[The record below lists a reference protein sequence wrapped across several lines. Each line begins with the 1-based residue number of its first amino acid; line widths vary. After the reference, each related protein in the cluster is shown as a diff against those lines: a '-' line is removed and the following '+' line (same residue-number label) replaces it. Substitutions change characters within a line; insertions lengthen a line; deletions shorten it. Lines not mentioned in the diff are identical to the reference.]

1 MKAASAFM
9 AVSLGLLLA
18 PEPMQM
24 LAWAAPAADLRVLRT
39 GGAVQLLLDGM
50 GPNAEVRIGQKGMGL
65 EVEITTSKEVQ
76 LANGIRQLALPEV
89 GFASVVLEGSG
100 NRFVLSVA
108 PVQGRQVPTPV
119 VSDDGLSLRLS
130 FAAQQL
136 PQRVSGSYDLRTPG
150 QVPVANFVPP
160 LRQRAYA
167 PPGGDMAVGTMI
179 VRNPSYVAL
188 KGPPVS
194 LTTRNASARDVLML
208 LAQMGGYNFAF
219 ADVGAGSQ
227 IGGQQSSSTG
237 GSNQSASGGGVL
249 PPGGG
254 LITVAFKAEPLERA
268 FNFVLLSS
276 GLQAKLEGRTVLVGL
291 NVLTKTISNQVSK
304 VYRLNQV
311 SPEGAADYLANLGA
325 TITKTN
331 IISITSSESISAAG
345 AGQSGNASGS
355 GAVNASGAQA
365 AGASSVNSQSTGVSA
380 SNIQSSTQTFIESFG
395 ASQGPLKGL
404 IGTTDKR
411 LGTITLI
418 GGSYLVNV
426 AEGYL
431 KQLDLRKRQVAVNVK
446 ILNIDLENDT
456 SIDNSFATRIG
467 NTFIVNDSGQ
477 ALINFGT
484 LKPPGEGLGSGKF
497 DGSGTPLTAVTPFG
511 FPDNSQLFG
520 NRIQGQAPFPGTQ
533 IPVLDPDGNIVTRR
547 GPDGKLNP
555 VFQTVRPGFGTY
567 ANPAQPGLGVSTY
580 TLVPIVSATGA
591 VTGYE
596 PKAIP
601 GNPALPNNMKY
612 PNSLVDYLSAT
623 IQSRNTKT
631 LADPTLLVQEGEKA
645 KVEAIT
651 SVITNVQVTNN
662 ANNTTTSTT
671 TRENAGLT
679 LEVVAEKIDD
689 NGFITLKMT
698 PQASIPVPAGTLS
711 VGGADVAISNIV
723 KRSLDSGKVRLRD
736 GQTLFLTGVIQES
749 DTALVS
755 KWPVLGDLPFF
766 GQFFR
771 KTNTGRRKSELVI
784 VVTPR
789 IIDDEQGGSYGYGF
803 QPSSA
808 EARRLVYGQ

>member
-1 MKAASAFM
+1 
-9 AVSLGLLLA
+9 
-18 PEPMQM
+18 
-24 LAWAAPAADLRVLRT
+24 
-39 GGAVQLLLDGM
+39 
-50 GPNAEVRIGQKGMGL
+50 
-65 EVEITTSKEVQ
+65 
-76 LANGIRQLALPEV
+76 
-89 GFASVVLEGSG
+89 
-100 NRFVLSVA
+100 
-108 PVQGRQVPTPV
+108 
-119 VSDDGLSLRLS
+119 
-130 FAAQQL
+130 
-136 PQRVSGSYDLRTPG
+136 
-150 QVPVANFVPP
+150 
-160 LRQRAYA
+160 
-167 PPGGDMAVGTMI
+167 
-179 VRNPSYVAL
+179 
-188 KGPPVS
+188 
-194 LTTRNASARDVLML
+194 ML

-219 ADVGAGSQ
+219 ADVGANTSSGSTGSQ
-227 IGGQQSSSTG
+227 
-237 GSNQSASGGGVL
+237 L
-249 PPGGG
+249 PPGSG
-254 LITVAFKAEPLERA
+254 LVTVAFQREPLERA

-276 GLQAKLEGRTVLVGL
+276 GLQAKLEERTVVVGL
-291 NVLTKTISNQVSK
+291 NVLAKTIGNQVSK

-331 IISITSSESISAAG
+331 TITSTSNESS
-345 AGQSGNASGS
+345 
-355 GAVNASGAQA
+355 
-365 AGASSVNSQSTGVSA
+365 STGVSTANA
-380 SNIQSSTQTFIESFG
+380 SASTSSTSTQTVIESFG
-395 ASQGPLKGL
+395 APQGPLKGL

-418 GGSYLVNV
+418 GGSYLVSV

-446 ILNIDLENDT
+446 ILNIDLDNAT
-456 SIDNSFATRIG
+456 SIDNSFSTRIG

-484 LKPPGEGLGSGKF
+484 LKPPGKGLGSGKF

-511 FPDNSQLFG
+511 FPNSKQLFQNKIDGSTPFEG
-520 NRIQGQAPFPGTQ
+520 NLLPKPGGGYQ
-533 IPVLDPDGNIVTRR
+533 
-547 GPDGKLNP
+547 
-555 VFQTVRPGFGTY
+555 FARPGFGSFD
-567 ANPAQPGLGVSTY
+567 NPGQPGLGVSEF
-580 TLVPIVSATGA
+580 TLEPIVSATGA
-591 VTGYE
+591 VTGYNILE
-596 PKAIP
+596 KP
-601 GNPALPNNMKY
+601 GNPAVPNNMKY
-612 PNSLVDYLSAT
+612 PNGLVDYLSAT

-679 LEVVAEKIDD
+679 LEVQAEKIDD
-689 NGFITLKMT
+689 NGFITLRMT

-723 KRSLDSGKVRLRD
+723 KRSLDSGRVRLRD

-749 DTALVS
+749 DAAIAS

-789 IIDDEQGGSYGYGF
+789 IIDDEQGGSYGYGY

-808 EARRLVYGQ
+808 EARRLIYPQ

>member
-1 MKAASAFM
+1 MIRSPG
-9 AVSLGLLLA
+9 S
-18 PEPMQM
+18 
-24 LAWAAPAADLRVLRT
+24 
-39 GGAVQLLLDGM
+39 VQLVLMGM
-50 GPNAEVRIGQKGMGL
+50 GANPEIRMGQQGAGL
-65 EVEITTSKEVQ
+65 EIEVTTNQATE
-76 LANGIRQLALPEV
+76 LAAGIRQLSLTDV
-89 GFASVVLEGSG
+89 GFASVELDGGG
-100 NRFVLSVA
+100 NRFVLRVQ
-108 PVQGRQVPTPV
+108 PVQGRGVPKPV
-119 VSDDGLSLRLS
+119 VTDDGQSVRLT
-130 FAAQQL
+130 FAAQTL
-136 PQRVSGSYDLRTPG
+136 PQQVAGSYNIRTPG
-150 QVPVANFVPP
+150 QVPVSNFVPP
-160 LRQRAYA
+160 LKQRAYA
-167 PPGGDMAVGTMI
+167 PPVGDMAVGTMLL
-179 VRNPSYVAL
+179 RNPSYVAL
-188 KGPPVS
+188 KGPPVT

-219 ADVGAGSQ
+219 ADISANTSSGGNSTNGGNQNNSGSNAGSQ
-227 IGGQQSSSTG
+227 
-237 GSNQSASGGGVL
+237 L

-254 LITVAFKAEPLERA
+254 LVTVAFQREPLERA

-276 GLQAKLEGRTVLVGL
+276 GLQAKLEERTVVVGL
-291 NVLTKTISNQVSK
+291 NVLAKTIGNTVSR

-311 SPEGAADYLANLGA
+311 SPDGAADYLANLGA

-331 IISITSSESISAAG
+331 TITSTSNESS
-345 AGQSGNASGS
+345 
-355 GAVNASGAQA
+355 
-365 AGASSVNSQSTGVSA
+365 STGVTTANASA
-380 SNIQSSTQTFIESFG
+380 STSSTSTQTVIESFG
-395 ASQGPLKGL
+395 APQGPLKGL

-418 GGSYLVNV
+418 GGSYLVSV

-446 ILNIDLENDT
+446 ILNIDLDNAT
-456 SIDNSFATRIG
+456 SIDNSFSTRIG
-467 NTFIVNDSGQ
+467 NTFMVNDSGQ

-484 LKPPGEGLGSGKF
+484 LKPPGKGLGSGKF

-511 FPDNSQLFG
+511 FPNSKQLFQNKIDGSTPFVG
-520 NRIQGQAPFPGTQ
+520 NLLPKPGGGYQ
-533 IPVLDPDGNIVTRR
+533 
-547 GPDGKLNP
+547 
-555 VFQTVRPGFGTY
+555 FARPGFGSFD
-567 ANPAQPGLGVSTY
+567 NPGQPGLGVSEF
-580 TLVPIVSATGA
+580 TLEPIVSATGA
-591 VTGYE
+591 VTGYNILE
-596 PKAIP
+596 KP
-601 GNPALPNNMKY
+601 GNPAVPNNMKY
-612 PNSLVDYLSAT
+612 PNGLVDYLSAT

-679 LEVVAEKIDD
+679 LEVQAEKIDD
-689 NGFITLKMT
+689 NGFITLRMT

-723 KRSLDSGKVRLRD
+723 KRSLDSGRVRLRD

-749 DTALVS
+749 DAAIAS

-789 IIDDEQGGSYGYGF
+789 IIDDEQGGSYGYGY

-808 EARRLVYGQ
+808 EARRLIYSQ

>member
-1 MKAASAFM
+1 VIRSPG
-9 AVSLGLLLA
+9 S
-18 PEPMQM
+18 
-24 LAWAAPAADLRVLRT
+24 
-39 GGAVQLLLDGM
+39 VQLVLMGM
-50 GPNAEVRIGQKGMGL
+50 GANPEIRMGQQGAGL
-65 EVEITTSKEVQ
+65 EIEVTTSQATE
-76 LANGIRQLALPEV
+76 LAAGIRQLSLTDV
-89 GFASVVLEGSG
+89 GFASVELDGGG
-100 NRFVLSVA
+100 NRFVLRVQ
-108 PVQGRQVPTPV
+108 PVQGRGVPKPV
-119 VSDDGLSLRLS
+119 VTDDGQSVRLT
-130 FAAQQL
+130 FAAQTL
-136 PQRVSGSYDLRTPG
+136 PQQVAGSYNIRTPG
-150 QVPVANFVPP
+150 QVPVSNFVPP

-167 PPGGDMAVGTMI
+167 PPVGDMAVGTM
-179 VRNPSYVAL
+179 VLRNPSYVAL
-188 KGPPVS
+188 KGPPVT

-219 ADVGAGSQ
+219 ADIGANTSSGSVGSQ
-227 IGGQQSSSTG
+227 LLP
-237 GSNQSASGGGVL
+237 GS
-249 PPGGG
+249 G
-254 LITVAFKAEPLERA
+254 LVTVAFQREPLERA

-276 GLQAKLEGRTVLVGL
+276 GLQAKLEERTVVVGL
-291 NVLTKTISNQVSK
+291 NVLAKTIGNQVSR

-311 SPEGAADYLANLGA
+311 SPDGAADYLANLGA

-331 IISITSSESISAAG
+331 TITSTSNESS
-345 AGQSGNASGS
+345 
-355 GAVNASGAQA
+355 
-365 AGASSVNSQSTGVSA
+365 STGVTTANSSA
-380 SNIQSSTQTFIESFG
+380 STSSTSTQTVIESFG
-395 ASQGPLKGL
+395 APQGPLRGL
-404 IGTTDKR
+404 VGTTDKR

-418 GGSYLVNV
+418 GGSYLVSV

-456 SIDNSFATRIG
+456 SVDNSFSTRIG

-477 ALINFGT
+477 ALVNFGT

-497 DGSGTPLTAVTPFG
+497 DGSGTPLTAVTPFS
-511 FPDNSQLFG
+511 FPDNEQLFN
-520 NRIQGQAPFPGTQ
+520 NRVQGSTPF
-533 IPVLDPDGNIVTRR
+533 DGNVLPKPS
-547 GPDGKLNP
+547 GG
-555 VFQTVRPGFGTY
+555 FQSSDRFQFARPGFGTY
-567 ANPAQPGLGVSTY
+567 TNPGQPGLGVSQY
-580 TLVPIVSATGA
+580 ELRPLFSPAGA
-591 VTGYE
+591 LTGYNVVE
-596 PKAIP
+596 KT
-601 GNPALPNNMKY
+601 GNPAIPNNMKY
-612 PNSLVDYLSAT
+612 PNGLVDYLSAA

-679 LEVVAEKIDD
+679 LEVQAEKIDD
-689 NGFITLKMT
+689 NGFITLRMT

-711 VGGADVAISNIV
+711 IGGVDVAISNIV
-723 KRSLDSGKVRLRD
+723 KRSLDSGRVRLRD

>member
-1 MKAASAFM
+1 MSTAARSFLAG
-9 AVSLGLLLA
+9 SLGLLLGI
-18 PEPMQM
+18 P
-24 LAWAAPAADLRVLRT
+24 AWAGIPADLKVIRSP
-39 GGAVQLLLDGM
+39 GSVQLVLMGM
-50 GPNAEVRIGQKGMGL
+50 GTNPEIRMGQQGAGL
-65 EVEITTSKEVQ
+65 EIEVTTSQATE
-76 LANGIRQLALPEV
+76 LAAGIRQLSLADV
-89 GFASVVLEGSG
+89 GFASVELDGGG
-100 NRFVLSVA
+100 NRFVLRVQ
-108 PVQGRQVPTPV
+108 PVQGRGVPKPV
-119 VSDDGLSLRLS
+119 VTDDGQSVRLT
-130 FAAQQL
+130 FAAQTL
-136 PQRVSGSYDLRTPG
+136 PQQVAGSYNIRTPG
-150 QVPVANFVPP
+150 QVPVSNFVPP

-167 PPGGDMAVGTMI
+167 PPVGDMAVGTMLL
-179 VRNPSYVAL
+179 RNPSYVAL
-188 KGPPVS
+188 KGPPVT

-219 ADVGAGSQ
+219 ADVGANTSSGSTGSQ
-227 IGGQQSSSTG
+227 
-237 GSNQSASGGGVL
+237 L
-249 PPGGG
+249 PPGSG
-254 LITVAFKAEPLERA
+254 LVTVAFQREPLERA

-276 GLQAKLEGRTVLVGL
+276 GLQAKLEERTVVVGL
-291 NVLTKTISNQVSK
+291 NVLAKTIGNQVSK

-331 IISITSSESISAAG
+331 TITSTSNESS
-345 AGQSGNASGS
+345 
-355 GAVNASGAQA
+355 
-365 AGASSVNSQSTGVSA
+365 STGVSTANA
-380 SNIQSSTQTFIESFG
+380 SASTSSTSTQTVIESFG
-395 ASQGPLKGL
+395 APQGPLKGL

-418 GGSYLVNV
+418 GGSYLVSV

-446 ILNIDLENDT
+446 ILNIDLDNAT
-456 SIDNSFATRIG
+456 SIDNSFSTRIG
-467 NTFIVNDSGQ
+467 NTFMVNDSGQ

-484 LKPPGEGLGSGKF
+484 LKPPGKGLGSGKF

-511 FPDNSQLFG
+511 FPNSKQLFQNKIDGSTPFEG
-520 NRIQGQAPFPGTQ
+520 NLLPKPGGGYQ
-533 IPVLDPDGNIVTRR
+533 
-547 GPDGKLNP
+547 
-555 VFQTVRPGFGTY
+555 FARPGFGSFD
-567 ANPAQPGLGVSTY
+567 NPGQPGLGVSEF
-580 TLVPIVSATGA
+580 TLEPIVSATGA
-591 VTGYE
+591 VTGYNILE
-596 PKAIP
+596 KP
-601 GNPALPNNMKY
+601 GNPAVPNNMKY
-612 PNSLVDYLSAT
+612 PNGLVDYLSAT

-679 LEVVAEKIDD
+679 LEVQAEKIDD
-689 NGFITLKMT
+689 NGFITLRMT

-723 KRSLDSGKVRLRD
+723 KRSLDSGRVRLRD

-749 DTALVS
+749 DAAIAS

-789 IIDDEQGGSYGYGF
+789 IIDDEQGGSYGYGY

-808 EARRLVYGQ
+808 EARRLIYPQ

>member
-1 MKAASAFM
+1 MKAARAFM

-24 LAWAAPAADLRVLRT
+24 VAWAAPAADLRVLRT
-39 GGAVQLLLDGM
+39 AGAVQLLLDGM

-167 PPGGDMAVGTMI
+167 PPVGDMAVGTI
-179 VRNPSYVAL
+179 VLRNPSYVAI

-219 ADVGAGSQ
+219 ADVGANT
-227 IGGQQSSSTG
+227 SS
-237 GSNQSASGGGVL
+237 
-249 PPGGG
+249 G

-276 GLQAKLEGRTVLVGL
+276 GLQARLEGRTVVVGQ
-291 NVLTKTISNQVSK
+291 NVLTKTIGNTVSR

-311 SPEGAADYLANLGA
+311 EPNSAARYLANLGA
-325 TITKTN
+325 TITQTN
-331 IISITSSESISAAG
+331 TVTSTSNESS
-345 AGQSGNASGS
+345 
-355 GAVNASGAQA
+355 
-365 AGASSVNSQSTGVSA
+365 STGVTTANASA
-380 SNIQSSTQTFIESFG
+380 STSQTSTQTVIESFG

-404 IGTTDKR
+404 IGTTDTR

-456 SIDNSFATRIG
+456 SIDNSFSTRIG

-497 DGSGTPLTAVTPFG
+497 DGSGTPLTAVTPFS
-511 FPDNSQLFG
+511 FPDNGQLFG
-520 NRIQGQAPFPGTQ
+520 NRIQGAAPFSGNVLPKPGGGLQ
-533 IPVLDPDGNIVTRR
+533 YA
-547 GPDGKLNP
+547 
-555 VFQTVRPGFGTY
+555 RPGFGTY
-567 ANPAQPGLGVSTY
+567 ANPDQPGLGVSTY

-591 VTGYE
+591 VTGYRAE
-596 PKAIP
+596 ETP
-601 GNPALPNNMKY
+601 GNPAIPKNMKY

-689 NGFITLKMT
+689 NGFVTLKMT

-711 VGGADVAISNIV
+711 VGGADVALSNIV

-749 DTALVS
+749 DAALVS

>member
-1 MKAASAFM
+1 MNAARAFM

-39 GGAVQLLLDGM
+39 AGAVQLLLDGM

-130 FAAQQL
+130 FGAQQL

-167 PPGGDMAVGTMI
+167 PPGGDMAVGTM
-179 VRNPSYVAL
+179 VLRNPSYVAL
-188 KGPPVS
+188 KGPPVT

-227 IGGQQSSSTG
+227 IGGQQSSSTS
-237 GSNQSASGGGVL
+237 GSQL
-249 PPGGG
+249 PPGSG

-276 GLQAKLEGRTVLVGL
+276 GLQARLEGRTVVVGL
-291 NVLTKTISNQVSK
+291 NVLTKTIGNTVSK

-311 SPEGAADYLANLGA
+311 SPDGAADYLANLGA

-331 IISITSSESISAAG
+331 TITTTSNESS
-345 AGQSGNASGS
+345 
-355 GAVNASGAQA
+355 
-365 AGASSVNSQSTGVSA
+365 STGVTTANASA
-380 SNIQSSTQTFIESFG
+380 STSQTSTQTVIDSFG
-395 ASQGPLKGL
+395 APQGPLKGL

-497 DGSGTPLTAVTPFG
+497 DGSGTPLTAVTPFS
-511 FPDNSQLFG
+511 FPNNEQLFG
-520 NRIQGQAPFPGTQ
+520 NRIQGQVPFPGS
-533 IPVLDPDGNIVTRR
+533 VLPKPG
-547 GPDGKLNP
+547 GGL
-555 VFQTVRPGFGTY
+555 QYARPGFGTY
-567 ANPAQPGLGVSTY
+567 ANPDQPGLGVSTY

-591 VTGYE
+591 VTGYRAE
-596 PKAIP
+596 ETP
-601 GNPALPNNMKY
+601 GNPAVPKNMKY

-679 LEVVAEKIDD
+679 LEVIAEKIDD
-689 NGFITLKMT
+689 NGFVTIKMT

-749 DTALVS
+749 DAALVS

>member
-1 MKAASAFM
+1 MVRSPG
-9 AVSLGLLLA
+9 S
-18 PEPMQM
+18 
-24 LAWAAPAADLRVLRT
+24 
-39 GGAVQLLLDGM
+39 VQLVLMGM
-50 GPNAEVRIGQKGMGL
+50 GANPEIRMGQQGAGL
-65 EVEITTSKEVQ
+65 EIEVTTSQATE
-76 LANGIRQLALPEV
+76 LAAGIRQLSLADV
-89 GFASVVLEGSG
+89 GFASVELDGGG
-100 NRFVLSVA
+100 NRFVLRVQ
-108 PVQGRQVPTPV
+108 PVQGRGVPKPV
-119 VSDDGLSLRLS
+119 VTDDGQSVRLT
-130 FAAQQL
+130 FAAQTL
-136 PQRVSGSYDLRTPG
+136 PQQVAGSYNIRTPG
-150 QVPVANFVPP
+150 QVPVSNFVPP
-160 LRQRAYA
+160 LKQRAYA
-167 PPGGDMAVGTMI
+167 PPVGDMAVGTMLL
-179 VRNPSYVAL
+179 RNPSYVAL
-188 KGPPVS
+188 KGPPVT

-219 ADVGAGSQ
+219 ADVGANTSSGSVGSQ
-227 IGGQQSSSTG
+227 
-237 GSNQSASGGGVL
+237 L
-249 PPGGG
+249 PPGSG
-254 LITVAFKAEPLERA
+254 LVTVAFQREPLERA

-276 GLQAKLEGRTVLVGL
+276 GLQAKLEERTVVVGL
-291 NVLTKTISNQVSK
+291 NVLAKTIGNQVSK

-331 IISITSSESISAAG
+331 TITSTSNESS
-345 AGQSGNASGS
+345 
-355 GAVNASGAQA
+355 
-365 AGASSVNSQSTGVSA
+365 STGVSTANA
-380 SNIQSSTQTFIESFG
+380 SASTSSTSTQTVIESFG
-395 ASQGPLKGL
+395 APQGPLKGL

-418 GGSYLVNV
+418 GGSYLVSV

-446 ILNIDLENDT
+446 ILNIDLDNAT
-456 SIDNSFATRIG
+456 SIDNSFSTRIG

-484 LKPPGEGLGSGKF
+484 LKPPGKGLGSGKF

-511 FPDNSQLFG
+511 FPNSKQLFQNKIDGSTPFEG
-520 NRIQGQAPFPGTQ
+520 NLLPKPGGGYQ
-533 IPVLDPDGNIVTRR
+533 
-547 GPDGKLNP
+547 
-555 VFQTVRPGFGTY
+555 FARPGFGSFD
-567 ANPAQPGLGVSTY
+567 NPGQPGLGVSEF
-580 TLVPIVSATGA
+580 TLEPIVSATGA
-591 VTGYE
+591 VTGYNILE
-596 PKAIP
+596 KP
-601 GNPALPNNMKY
+601 GNPAVPNNMKY
-612 PNSLVDYLSAT
+612 PNGLVDYLSAT

-679 LEVVAEKIDD
+679 LEVQAEKIDD
-689 NGFITLKMT
+689 NGFITLRMT

-723 KRSLDSGKVRLRD
+723 KRSLDSGRVRLRD

-749 DTALVS
+749 DAAIAS

-789 IIDDEQGGSYGYGF
+789 IIDDEQGGSYGYGY

-808 EARRLVYGQ
+808 EARRLIYPQ

>member
-1 MKAASAFM
+1 MKAARAFM

-24 LAWAAPAADLRVLRT
+24 VAWAAPAADLRVLRT
-39 GGAVQLLLDGM
+39 AGAVQLLLDGM

-100 NRFVLSVA
+100 NRFVLSLA

-167 PPGGDMAVGTMI
+167 PPVGDMAVGTM
-179 VRNPSYVAL
+179 VLRNPSYVAL

-219 ADVGAGSQ
+219 ADVGANT
-227 IGGQQSSSTG
+227 SS
-237 GSNQSASGGGVL
+237 
-249 PPGGG
+249 G

-276 GLQAKLEGRTVLVGL
+276 GLQARLEGRTVVVGQ
-291 NVLTKTISNQVSK
+291 NVLTKTIGNTVSR

-311 SPEGAADYLANLGA
+311 EPNSAARYLANLGA
-325 TITKTN
+325 TITQTN
-331 IISITSSESISAAG
+331 TVTSTSNESS
-345 AGQSGNASGS
+345 
-355 GAVNASGAQA
+355 
-365 AGASSVNSQSTGVSA
+365 STGVTTANASA
-380 SNIQSSTQTFIESFG
+380 STSQTSTQTVIESFG

-404 IGTTDKR
+404 IGTTDTR

-456 SIDNSFATRIG
+456 SIDNSFSTRIG

-520 NRIQGQAPFPGTQ
+520 NKVDGSTPFSGNLLPKPGGGYQ
-533 IPVLDPDGNIVTRR
+533 
-547 GPDGKLNP
+547 
-555 VFQTVRPGFGTY
+555 FARPGFGSFN
-567 ANPAQPGLGVSTY
+567 NPGQPGLGVSTY

-591 VTGYE
+591 VTGYRAE
-596 PKAIP
+596 ETP
-601 GNPALPNNMKY
+601 GNPAVPNNMKY

>member
-1 MKAASAFM
+1 MNAARAFM

-24 LAWAAPAADLRVLRT
+24 VAWAAPAADLRVLRT
-39 GGAVQLLLDGM
+39 AGAVQLLLDGM

-65 EVEITTSKEVQ
+65 EVDITTSKEVQ

-150 QVPVANFVPP
+150 QVPVANYVPP

-167 PPGGDMAVGTMI
+167 PPVGDMAVGTM
-179 VRNPSYVAL
+179 VLRNPSYVAL

-219 ADVGAGSQ
+219 ADVGANT
-227 IGGQQSSSTG
+227 SS
-237 GSNQSASGGGVL
+237 
-249 PPGGG
+249 G

-276 GLQAKLEGRTVLVGL
+276 GLQARLEGRTVVVGQ
-291 NVLTKTISNQVSK
+291 NVLTKTIGNTVSR

-311 SPEGAADYLANLGA
+311 EPNSAARYLANLGA
-325 TITKTN
+325 TITQTN
-331 IISITSSESISAAG
+331 TVTSTSNESS
-345 AGQSGNASGS
+345 
-355 GAVNASGAQA
+355 
-365 AGASSVNSQSTGVSA
+365 STGVTTANASA
-380 SNIQSSTQTFIESFG
+380 STSQTSTQTVIESFG

-404 IGTTDKR
+404 IGTTDTR

-456 SIDNSFATRIG
+456 SIDNSFSTRIG

-497 DGSGTPLTAVTPFG
+497 DGSGTPLTAVTPFS
-511 FPDNSQLFG
+511 FPDNGQLFG
-520 NRIQGQAPFPGTQ
+520 NRIQGAAPFSGNVLPKPGGGLQ
-533 IPVLDPDGNIVTRR
+533 YA
-547 GPDGKLNP
+547 
-555 VFQTVRPGFGTY
+555 RPGFGTY
-567 ANPAQPGLGVSTY
+567 ANPDQPGLGVSTY

-591 VTGYE
+591 VTGYRAE
-596 PKAIP
+596 ETP
-601 GNPALPNNMKY
+601 GNPAIPKNMKY

-689 NGFITLKMT
+689 NGFVTLKMT

-749 DTALVS
+749 DAALVS

>member
-1 MKAASAFM
+1 M

-24 LAWAAPAADLRVLRT
+24 VAWAAPAADLRVLRT
-39 GGAVQLLLDGM
+39 AGAVQLLLDGM

-167 PPGGDMAVGTMI
+167 PPVGDMAVGTM
-179 VRNPSYVAL
+179 VLRNPSYVAL

-219 ADVGAGSQ
+219 ADVGANT
-227 IGGQQSSSTG
+227 SS
-237 GSNQSASGGGVL
+237 
-249 PPGGG
+249 G

-276 GLQAKLEGRTVLVGL
+276 GLQARLEGRTVVVGQ
-291 NVLTKTISNQVSK
+291 NVLTKTIGNTVSR

-311 SPEGAADYLANLGA
+311 EPNSAARYLANLGA
-325 TITKTN
+325 TITQTN
-331 IISITSSESISAAG
+331 TVTSTSNESS
-345 AGQSGNASGS
+345 
-355 GAVNASGAQA
+355 
-365 AGASSVNSQSTGVSA
+365 STGVTTANASA
-380 SNIQSSTQTFIESFG
+380 STSQTSTQTVIESFG

-404 IGTTDKR
+404 IGTTDTR

-497 DGSGTPLTAVTPFG
+497 DGSGTPLTAVTPFS
-511 FPDNSQLFG
+511 FPDNGQLFG
-520 NRIQGQAPFPGTQ
+520 NRIQGAAPFSGNVLPKPGGGLQ
-533 IPVLDPDGNIVTRR
+533 YA
-547 GPDGKLNP
+547 
-555 VFQTVRPGFGTY
+555 RPGFGTY
-567 ANPAQPGLGVSTY
+567 ANPDQPGLGVSSY

-591 VTGYE
+591 VTGYRAE
-596 PKAIP
+596 ETP
-601 GNPALPNNMKY
+601 GNPAIPKNMKY
-612 PNSLVDYLSAT
+612 PNGLVDYLSAT

-679 LEVVAEKIDD
+679 LEVIAEKIDD
-689 NGFITLKMT
+689 NGFVTLKMT

-749 DTALVS
+749 DAALVS

>member
-1 MKAASAFM
+1 
-9 AVSLGLLLA
+9 
-18 PEPMQM
+18 
-24 LAWAAPAADLRVLRT
+24 
-39 GGAVQLLLDGM
+39 
-50 GPNAEVRIGQKGMGL
+50 
-65 EVEITTSKEVQ
+65 
-76 LANGIRQLALPEV
+76 
-89 GFASVVLEGSG
+89 
-100 NRFVLSVA
+100 
-108 PVQGRQVPTPV
+108 
-119 VSDDGLSLRLS
+119 
-130 FAAQQL
+130 
-136 PQRVSGSYDLRTPG
+136 
-150 QVPVANFVPP
+150 
-160 LRQRAYA
+160 
-167 PPGGDMAVGTMI
+167 MAVGTM
-179 VRNPSYVAL
+179 VLRNPSYVAL

-219 ADVGAGSQ
+219 ADVGASTSSGSSGSQ
-227 IGGQQSSSTG
+227 
-237 GSNQSASGGGVL
+237 L

-276 GLQAKLEGRTVLVGL
+276 GLQARLEGRTVVVGL
-291 NVLTKTISNQVSK
+291 NVLTKTIGNTVSK

-311 SPEGAADYLANLGA
+311 SPDGAADYLANLGA

-331 IISITSSESISAAG
+331 TITTTSNESS
-345 AGQSGNASGS
+345 
-355 GAVNASGAQA
+355 
-365 AGASSVNSQSTGVSA
+365 STGVTTANASA
-380 SNIQSSTQTFIESFG
+380 STSQTSTQTVIESFG

-456 SIDNSFATRIG
+456 SMDNSFATRIG

>member
-1 MKAASAFM
+1 MNAARSFLAS
-9 AVSLGLLLA
+9 SLGLLLGI
-18 PEPMQM
+18 P
-24 LAWAAPAADLRVLRT
+24 AWAGIPADLKVVRSP
-39 GGAVQLLLDGM
+39 GSVQLVLMGM
-50 GPNAEVRIGQKGMGL
+50 GANPEIRMGQQGAGL
-65 EVEITTSKEVQ
+65 EIEVTTSQATE
-76 LANGIRQLALPEV
+76 LAAGIRQLSLADV
-89 GFASVVLEGSG
+89 GFASVELDGGG
-100 NRFVLSVA
+100 NRFVLRVQ
-108 PVQGRQVPTPV
+108 PVQGRGVPKPV
-119 VSDDGLSLRLS
+119 VTDDGQSVRLT
-130 FAAQQL
+130 FAAQTL
-136 PQRVSGSYDLRTPG
+136 PQQVAGSYNIRTPG
-150 QVPVANFVPP
+150 QVPVSNFVPP
-160 LRQRAYA
+160 LKQRAYA
-167 PPGGDMAVGTMI
+167 PPVGDMAVGTMLL
-179 VRNPSYVAL
+179 RNPSYVAL
-188 KGPPVS
+188 KGPPVT

-219 ADVGAGSQ
+219 ADVGANTSSGSVGSQ
-227 IGGQQSSSTG
+227 
-237 GSNQSASGGGVL
+237 L
-249 PPGGG
+249 PPGSG
-254 LITVAFKAEPLERA
+254 LVTVAFQREPLERA

-276 GLQAKLEGRTVLVGL
+276 GLQAKLEERTVVVGL
-291 NVLTKTISNQVSK
+291 NVLTKTIGNQVSR

-311 SPEGAADYLANLGA
+311 SPDGAADYLANLGA

-331 IISITSSESISAAG
+331 TITSTSNESS
-345 AGQSGNASGS
+345 
-355 GAVNASGAQA
+355 
-365 AGASSVNSQSTGVSA
+365 STGVSTANA
-380 SNIQSSTQTFIESFG
+380 SASTSSTSTQTVIESFG
-395 ASQGPLKGL
+395 APQGPLKGL

-418 GGSYLVNV
+418 GGSYLVSV

-446 ILNIDLENDT
+446 ILNIDLENDS
-456 SIDNSFATRIG
+456 SIDNSFSTRIG

-484 LKPPGEGLGSGKF
+484 LKPAGKGLGSGKF

-511 FPDNSQLFG
+511 FPDSKQLFQNKIDGSTPFEG
-520 NRIQGQAPFPGTQ
+520 NMLPQPGGGYQ
-533 IPVLDPDGNIVTRR
+533 
-547 GPDGKLNP
+547 
-555 VFQTVRPGFGTY
+555 FVRPGFGSFN
-567 ANPAQPGLGVSTY
+567 NPGQPGLGVSEF
-580 TLVPIVSATGA
+580 TLEPIVSASGA
-591 VTGYE
+591 VTGYNSLE
-596 PKAIP
+596 KP
-601 GNPALPNNMKY
+601 GNPAVPNNMKY
-612 PNSLVDYLSAT
+612 PNGLVDYLSAT

-679 LEVVAEKIDD
+679 LEVQAEKIDD
-689 NGFITLKMT
+689 NGFITLRMT

-723 KRSLDSGKVRLRD
+723 KRSLDSGRVRLRD

-749 DTALVS
+749 DAAIAS

-789 IIDDEQGGSYGYGF
+789 IIDDEQGGSYGYGY

-808 EARRLVYGQ
+808 EARRLIYPQ

>member
-1 MKAASAFM
+1 MGAN
-9 AVSLGLLLA
+9 
-18 PEPMQM
+18 PEIRMGQQ
-24 LAWAAPAADLRVLRT
+24 
-39 GGAVQLLLDGM
+39 GA
-50 GPNAEVRIGQKGMGL
+50 GL
-65 EVEITTSKEVQ
+65 EIEVTTSQATE
-76 LANGIRQLALPEV
+76 LAAGIRQLSLTDV
-89 GFASVVLEGSG
+89 GFASVELDGGG
-100 NRFVLSVA
+100 NRFVLRVQ
-108 PVQGRQVPTPV
+108 PVQGRGVPKPV
-119 VSDDGLSLRLS
+119 VTDDGQSVRLT
-130 FAAQQL
+130 FAAQTL
-136 PQRVSGSYDLRTPG
+136 PQQVAGSYNIRTPG
-150 QVPVANFVPP
+150 QVPVSNFVPP

-167 PPGGDMAVGTMI
+167 PPVGDMAVGTM
-179 VRNPSYVAL
+179 VLRNPSYVAL
-188 KGPPVS
+188 KGPPIT

-219 ADVGAGSQ
+219 ADIGANTSSASVGSQ
-227 IGGQQSSSTG
+227 
-237 GSNQSASGGGVL
+237 L
-249 PPGGG
+249 PPGSG
-254 LITVAFKAEPLERA
+254 LVTVAFQREPLERA

-276 GLQAKLEGRTVLVGL
+276 GLQAKLEERTVVVGL
-291 NVLTKTISNQVSK
+291 NVLAKTIGNQVSR

-311 SPEGAADYLANLGA
+311 SPDGAADYLANLGA

-331 IISITSSESISAAG
+331 TITSTSNESS
-345 AGQSGNASGS
+345 
-355 GAVNASGAQA
+355 
-365 AGASSVNSQSTGVSA
+365 STGVTTANSSA
-380 SNIQSSTQTFIESFG
+380 STSSTSTQTVIESFG
-395 ASQGPLKGL
+395 APQGPLRGL
-404 IGTTDKR
+404 VGTTDKR

-418 GGSYLVNV
+418 GGSYLVSV

-456 SIDNSFATRIG
+456 SVDNSFSTRIG

-477 ALINFGT
+477 ALVNFGT

-497 DGSGTPLTAVTPFG
+497 DGSGTPLTAVTPFS
-511 FPDNSQLFG
+511 FPDNEQLFN
-520 NRIQGQAPFPGTQ
+520 NRVQGSTPF
-533 IPVLDPDGNIVTRR
+533 DGNVLPKPS
-547 GPDGKLNP
+547 GG
-555 VFQTVRPGFGTY
+555 FQSSDRFQFARPGFGTY
-567 ANPAQPGLGVSTY
+567 TNPGQPGLGVSQY
-580 TLVPIVSATGA
+580 ELRPLFSPAGA
-591 VTGYE
+591 LTGYNVVE
-596 PKAIP
+596 KT
-601 GNPALPNNMKY
+601 GNPAIPNNMKY
-612 PNSLVDYLSAT
+612 PNGLVDYLSAA

-679 LEVVAEKIDD
+679 LEVQAEKIDD
-689 NGFITLKMT
+689 NGFITLRMT

-711 VGGADVAISNIV
+711 IGGVDVAISNIV
-723 KRSLDSGKVRLRD
+723 KRSLDSGRVRLRD

>member
-1 MKAASAFM
+1 M

-24 LAWAAPAADLRVLRT
+24 VAWAAPAADLRVLRT

-65 EVEITTSKEVQ
+65 EVEITTSKAVQ

-167 PPGGDMAVGTMI
+167 PPGGDMAVGTM
-179 VRNPSYVAL
+179 VLRNPSYVAL

-219 ADVGAGSQ
+219 ADVGANT
-227 IGGQQSSSTG
+227 SS
-237 GSNQSASGGGVL
+237 
-249 PPGGG
+249 G

-276 GLQAKLEGRTVLVGL
+276 GLQARLEGRTVVVGQ
-291 NVLTKTISNQVSK
+291 NVLTKTIGNTVSR

-311 SPEGAADYLANLGA
+311 EPNSAARYLANLGA
-325 TITKTN
+325 TITQTN
-331 IISITSSESISAAG
+331 TVTSTSNESS
-345 AGQSGNASGS
+345 
-355 GAVNASGAQA
+355 
-365 AGASSVNSQSTGVSA
+365 STGVTTANASA
-380 SNIQSSTQTFIESFG
+380 STSQTSTQTVIESFG

-404 IGTTDKR
+404 IGTTDTR

-456 SIDNSFATRIG
+456 SIDNSFSTRIG

-520 NRIQGQAPFPGTQ
+520 NKVDGSTPFSGNLLPKPGGGYQ
-533 IPVLDPDGNIVTRR
+533 
-547 GPDGKLNP
+547 
-555 VFQTVRPGFGTY
+555 FARPGFGTY
-567 ANPAQPGLGVSTY
+567 ANPDQPGLGVSTY

-591 VTGYE
+591 VTGYRAE
-596 PKAIP
+596 ETP
-601 GNPALPNNMKY
+601 GNPAIPKNMKY

-689 NGFITLKMT
+689 NGFVTLKMT

>member
-1 MKAASAFM
+1 MSTAARSFLAG
-9 AVSLGLLLA
+9 SLGLLLGI
-18 PEPMQM
+18 P
-24 LAWAAPAADLRVLRT
+24 AWAGIPADLKVIRSP
-39 GGAVQLLLDGM
+39 GSVQLVLMGM
-50 GPNAEVRIGQKGMGL
+50 GANPEIRMGQQGAGL
-65 EVEITTSKEVQ
+65 EIEVTTSQATE
-76 LANGIRQLALPEV
+76 LAAGIRQLSLTDV
-89 GFASVVLEGSG
+89 GFASVELDGGG
-100 NRFVLSVA
+100 NRFVLRVQ
-108 PVQGRQVPTPV
+108 PVQGRGVPKPV
-119 VSDDGLSLRLS
+119 VTDDGQSVRLT
-130 FAAQQL
+130 FAAQTM
-136 PQRVSGSYDLRTPG
+136 PQQVAGSYNIRTPG
-150 QVPVANFVPP
+150 QVPVSNFVPP

-167 PPGGDMAVGTMI
+167 PPVGDMAVGTM
-179 VRNPSYVAL
+179 VLRNPSYVAL
-188 KGPPVS
+188 KGPPVT

-219 ADVGAGSQ
+219 ADIGANTSSASVGSQ
-227 IGGQQSSSTG
+227 
-237 GSNQSASGGGVL
+237 L
-249 PPGGG
+249 PPGSG
-254 LITVAFKAEPLERA
+254 LVTVAFEREPLERA

-276 GLQAKLEGRTVLVGL
+276 GLQAKLEERTVVVGL
-291 NVLTKTISNQVSK
+291 NVLAKTIGNQVSR

-311 SPEGAADYLANLGA
+311 LPDGAADYLANLGA

-331 IISITSSESISAAG
+331 TITSTSNESS
-345 AGQSGNASGS
+345 
-355 GAVNASGAQA
+355 
-365 AGASSVNSQSTGVSA
+365 STGVSTANA
-380 SNIQSSTQTFIESFG
+380 SASSSSTSTKTVIESFG

-418 GGSYLVNV
+418 GGAYLVSV

-456 SIDNSFATRIG
+456 SIDNSFSTRIG

-511 FPDNSQLFG
+511 FPDNGQLFG
-520 NRIQGQAPFPGTQ
+520 NKIQGQAPFPGTE
-533 IPVLDPDGNIVTRR
+533 LLRLNPDGTPSRDR
-547 GPDGKLNP
+547 DGNLR
-555 VFQTVRPGFGTY
+555 FQTARPGFGTY
-567 ANPAQPGLGVSTY
+567 ANPGQPGLGVSTY
-580 TLVPIVSATGA
+580 TLVPIISATGA
-591 VTGYE
+591 VTGYRAE
-596 PKAIP
+596 ETP
-601 GNPALPNNMKY
+601 GNPAVPNNMKY

-645 KVEAIT
+645 RVEAIT

-679 LEVVAEKIDD
+679 LEVQAEKIDD
-689 NGFITLKMT
+689 NGFITLRMT

-711 VGGADVAISNIV
+711 IGGADVAISNIV
-723 KRSLDSGKVRLRD
+723 KRSLDSGRVRLRD

-789 IIDDEQGGSYGYGF
+789 IINDEQGGSYGYGF

>member
-1 MKAASAFM
+1 MKAARAFM

-24 LAWAAPAADLRVLRT
+24 VAWAAPAADLRVLRT
-39 GGAVQLLLDGM
+39 AGAVQLLLDGM

-167 PPGGDMAVGTMI
+167 PPVGDMAVGTM
-179 VRNPSYVAL
+179 VLRNPSYVAI
-188 KGPPVS
+188 KGPPVT
-194 LTTRNASARDVLML
+194 LTTRRASDRDVLML
-208 LAQMGGYNFAF
+208 LAQIGGYNFAY
-219 ADVGAGSQ
+219 ADGGAG
-227 IGGQQSSSTG
+227 INTK
-237 GSNQSASGGGVL
+237 SAA
-249 PPGGG
+249 G
-254 LITVAFKAEPLERA
+254 LITVSFQNESFERA

-276 GLQAKLEGRTVLVGL
+276 GLQARLEGRTVVVGA
-291 NVLTKTISNQVSK
+291 NVLAKTIGNQVSK

-311 SPEGAADYLANLGA
+311 SPDGAADYLANLGA

-331 IISITSSESISAAG
+331 TITSTSNESS
-345 AGQSGNASGS
+345 
-355 GAVNASGAQA
+355 
-365 AGASSVNSQSTGVSA
+365 STGVSTANA
-380 SNIQSSTQTFIESFG
+380 SASTSSTSTQTVIESFG

-426 AEGYL
+426 AESYL

-446 ILNIDLENDT
+446 ILNIDLENDS
-456 SIDNSFATRIG
+456 SIDNSFSTRIG
-467 NTFIVNDSGQ
+467 NTFIVNNSGQ
-477 ALINFGT
+477 ALVNFGT
-484 LKPPGEGLGSGKF
+484 LKPPGENLGSGKF

-511 FPDNSQLFG
+511 LPKEGAYFDNQING
-520 NRIQGQAPFPGTQ
+520 AAPFPGTALPL
-533 IPVLDPDGNIVTRR
+533 IDPLTGEQQYKN
-547 GPDGKLNP
+547 GKPL
-555 VFQTVRPGFGTY
+555 FQWARPSFGTY
-567 ANPAQPGLGVSTY
+567 SNPGQPGMRGGTYELVDKGTTTVSGDS
-580 TLVPIVSATGA
+580 LKLETGQE
-591 VTGYE
+591 YRL
-596 PKAIP
+596 KP
-601 GNPALPNNMKY
+601 GTPAPPANMKY
-612 PNSLVDYLSAT
+612 PEALFDYLSAT

>member
-1 MKAASAFM
+1 MNAARSFLAS
-9 AVSLGLLLA
+9 SLGLLLGI
-18 PEPMQM
+18 P
-24 LAWAAPAADLRVLRT
+24 AWAGIPADLKVVRSP
-39 GGAVQLLLDGM
+39 GSVQLVLMGM
-50 GPNAEVRIGQKGMGL
+50 GANPEIRMGQQGAGL
-65 EVEITTSKEVQ
+65 EIEVTTSQATE
-76 LANGIRQLALPEV
+76 LAAGIRQLSLADV
-89 GFASVVLEGSG
+89 GFASVELDGGG
-100 NRFVLSVA
+100 NRFVLRVQ
-108 PVQGRQVPTPV
+108 PVQGRGVPKPV
-119 VSDDGLSLRLS
+119 VTDDGQSVRLT
-130 FAAQQL
+130 FAAQTL
-136 PQRVSGSYDLRTPG
+136 PQQVAGSYNIRTPG
-150 QVPVANFVPP
+150 QVPVSNFVPP
-160 LRQRAYA
+160 LKQRAYA
-167 PPGGDMAVGTMI
+167 PPVGDMAVGTMLL
-179 VRNPSYVAL
+179 RNPSYVAL
-188 KGPPVS
+188 KGPPVT

-219 ADVGAGSQ
+219 ADVGANISSGSTGSQ
-227 IGGQQSSSTG
+227 
-237 GSNQSASGGGVL
+237 L
-249 PPGGG
+249 PPGSG
-254 LITVAFKAEPLERA
+254 LVTVAFQREPLERA

-276 GLQAKLEGRTVLVGL
+276 GLQAKLEERTVVVGL
-291 NVLTKTISNQVSK
+291 NVLAKTIGNQVSK

-331 IISITSSESISAAG
+331 TITSTSTSNESS
-345 AGQSGNASGS
+345 
-355 GAVNASGAQA
+355 
-365 AGASSVNSQSTGVSA
+365 STGVSTANA
-380 SNIQSSTQTFIESFG
+380 SASTSSTSTQTVIESFG
-395 ASQGPLKGL
+395 APQGPLKGL

-418 GGSYLVNV
+418 GGSYLVSV

-446 ILNIDLENDT
+446 ILNIDLDNAT
-456 SIDNSFATRIG
+456 SIDNSFSTRIG
-467 NTFIVNDSGQ
+467 NTFMVNDSGQ

-484 LKPPGEGLGSGKF
+484 LKPPGKGLGSGKF

-511 FPDNSQLFG
+511 FPNSKQLFQNKIDGSTPFEG
-520 NRIQGQAPFPGTQ
+520 NLLPKPGGGYQ
-533 IPVLDPDGNIVTRR
+533 
-547 GPDGKLNP
+547 
-555 VFQTVRPGFGTY
+555 FARPGFGSFD
-567 ANPAQPGLGVSTY
+567 NPGQPGLGVSEF
-580 TLVPIVSATGA
+580 TLEPIVSATGA
-591 VTGYE
+591 VTGYNILE
-596 PKAIP
+596 KP
-601 GNPALPNNMKY
+601 GNPAVPNNMKY
-612 PNSLVDYLSAT
+612 PNGLVDYLSAT

-679 LEVVAEKIDD
+679 LEVQAEKIDD
-689 NGFITLKMT
+689 NGFITLRMT

-723 KRSLDSGKVRLRD
+723 KRSLDSGRVRLRD

-749 DTALVS
+749 DAAIAS

-789 IIDDEQGGSYGYGF
+789 IIDDEQGGSYGYGY

-808 EARRLVYGQ
+808 EARRLIYPQ

>member
-1 MKAASAFM
+1 MNAARSFLAS
-9 AVSLGLLLA
+9 SLGLLLGI
-18 PEPMQM
+18 P
-24 LAWAAPAADLRVLRT
+24 AWAGIPADLKVVRSP
-39 GGAVQLLLDGM
+39 GSVQLVLMGM
-50 GPNAEVRIGQKGMGL
+50 GANPEIRMGQQGAGL
-65 EVEITTSKEVQ
+65 EIEVTTSQATE
-76 LANGIRQLALPEV
+76 LAAGIRQLSLADV
-89 GFASVVLEGSG
+89 GFASVELDGGG
-100 NRFVLSVA
+100 NRFVLRVQ
-108 PVQGRQVPTPV
+108 PVQGRGVPKPV
-119 VSDDGLSLRLS
+119 VTDDGQSVRLT
-130 FAAQQL
+130 FAAQTL
-136 PQRVSGSYDLRTPG
+136 PQQVAGSYNIRTPG
-150 QVPVANFVPP
+150 QVPVSNFVPP
-160 LRQRAYA
+160 LKQRAYA
-167 PPGGDMAVGTMI
+167 PPVGDMAVGTMLL
-179 VRNPSYVAL
+179 RNPSYVAL
-188 KGPPVS
+188 KGPPVT

-219 ADVGAGSQ
+219 ADLGANTSSGSVGSQ
-227 IGGQQSSSTG
+227 
-237 GSNQSASGGGVL
+237 L
-249 PPGGG
+249 PPGSG
-254 LITVAFKAEPLERA
+254 LVTVAFQREPLERA

-276 GLQAKLEGRTVLVGL
+276 GLQAKLEERTVVVGL
-291 NVLTKTISNQVSK
+291 NVLTKTIGNQVSR

-311 SPEGAADYLANLGA
+311 SPDGAADYLANLGA

-331 IISITSSESISAAG
+331 TITSTSNESS
-345 AGQSGNASGS
+345 
-355 GAVNASGAQA
+355 
-365 AGASSVNSQSTGVSA
+365 STGVSTANA
-380 SNIQSSTQTFIESFG
+380 SASTSSTSTQTVIESFG
-395 ASQGPLKGL
+395 APQGPLKGL

-418 GGSYLVNV
+418 GGSYLVSV

-446 ILNIDLENDT
+446 ILNIDLENDS
-456 SIDNSFATRIG
+456 SIDNSFSTRIG

-484 LKPPGEGLGSGKF
+484 LKPAGKGLGSGKF

-511 FPDNSQLFG
+511 FPDSKQLFQNKIDGSTPFEG
-520 NRIQGQAPFPGTQ
+520 NMLPQPGGGYQ
-533 IPVLDPDGNIVTRR
+533 
-547 GPDGKLNP
+547 
-555 VFQTVRPGFGTY
+555 FVRPGFGSFN
-567 ANPAQPGLGVSTY
+567 NPGQPGLGVSEF
-580 TLVPIVSATGA
+580 TLEPIVSASGA
-591 VTGYE
+591 VTGYNSLE
-596 PKAIP
+596 KP
-601 GNPALPNNMKY
+601 GNPAVPNNMKY
-612 PNSLVDYLSAT
+612 PNGLVDYLSAT

-679 LEVVAEKIDD
+679 LEVQAEKIDD
-689 NGFITLKMT
+689 NGFITLRMT

-723 KRSLDSGKVRLRD
+723 KRSLDSGRVRLRD

-749 DTALVS
+749 DAALVS

-789 IIDDEQGGSYGYGF
+789 IIDDEQGGSYGYGY

-808 EARRLVYGQ
+808 EARRLIYPQ

>member
-1 MKAASAFM
+1 
-9 AVSLGLLLA
+9 LLLGI
-18 PEPMQM
+18 P
-24 LAWAAPAADLRVLRT
+24 AWAGIPADLKVIRSP
-39 GGAVQLLLDGM
+39 GSVQLVLMGM
-50 GPNAEVRIGQKGMGL
+50 GANPEIRMGQQGAGL
-65 EVEITTSKEVQ
+65 EIEVTTSQATE
-76 LANGIRQLALPEV
+76 LAAGIRQLSLTDV
-89 GFASVVLEGSG
+89 GFASVELDGGG
-100 NRFVLSVA
+100 NRFVLRVQ
-108 PVQGRQVPTPV
+108 PVQGRGVPKPV
-119 VSDDGLSLRLS
+119 VTDDGQSVRLT
-130 FAAQQL
+130 FAAQTL
-136 PQRVSGSYDLRTPG
+136 PQQVAGSYNIRTPG
-150 QVPVANFVPP
+150 QVPVSNFVPP

-167 PPGGDMAVGTMI
+167 PPVGDMAVGTMLL
-179 VRNPSYVAL
+179 RNPSYVAL
-188 KGPPVS
+188 KGPPVT

-219 ADVGAGSQ
+219 ADIGANTSSGSVGSQ
-227 IGGQQSSSTG
+227 LLP
-237 GSNQSASGGGVL
+237 GS
-249 PPGGG
+249 G
-254 LITVAFKAEPLERA
+254 LVTVAFQREPLERA

-276 GLQAKLEGRTVLVGL
+276 GLQAKLEDRTVVVGL
-291 NVLTKTISNQVSK
+291 NVLAKTIGNQVSR

-311 SPEGAADYLANLGA
+311 SPDGAADYLANLGA

-331 IISITSSESISAAG
+331 TITSTSNESS
-345 AGQSGNASGS
+345 
-355 GAVNASGAQA
+355 
-365 AGASSVNSQSTGVSA
+365 STGVTTANASA
-380 SNIQSSTQTFIESFG
+380 STSSTSTQTVIESFG
-395 ASQGPLKGL
+395 APQGPLRGL
-404 IGTTDKR
+404 VGTTDKR

-418 GGSYLVNV
+418 GGSYLVSV

-456 SIDNSFATRIG
+456 SVDNSFSTRIG

-477 ALINFGT
+477 ALVNFGT

-497 DGSGTPLTAVTPFG
+497 DGSGTPLTAVTPFS
-511 FPDNSQLFG
+511 FPDNEQLFN
-520 NRIQGQAPFPGTQ
+520 NRVQGSTPF
-533 IPVLDPDGNIVTRR
+533 DGNVLPKPS
-547 GPDGKLNP
+547 GG
-555 VFQTVRPGFGTY
+555 FQSSDRFQFARPGFGTY
-567 ANPAQPGLGVSTY
+567 TNPGQPGLGVSQY
-580 TLVPIVSATGA
+580 ELRPLFSPAGA
-591 VTGYE
+591 LTGYNVVE
-596 PKAIP
+596 KT
-601 GNPALPNNMKY
+601 GNPAIPNNMKY
-612 PNSLVDYLSAT
+612 PNGLVDYLSAA

-679 LEVVAEKIDD
+679 LEVQAEKIDD
-689 NGFITLKMT
+689 NGFITLRMT

-711 VGGADVAISNIV
+711 IGGVDVAISNIV
-723 KRSLDSGKVRLRD
+723 KRSLDSGRVRLRD

-789 IIDDEQGGSYGYGF
+789 IINDEQGGSYGYGF

>member
-1 MKAASAFM
+1 MSTAARSFLAG
-9 AVSLGLLLA
+9 SLGLLLGI
-18 PEPMQM
+18 P
-24 LAWAAPAADLRVLRT
+24 AWAGIPADLKVIRSP
-39 GGAVQLLLDGM
+39 GSVQLVLMGM
-50 GPNAEVRIGQKGMGL
+50 GANPEIRMGQQGAGL
-65 EVEITTSKEVQ
+65 EIEVTTSQATE
-76 LANGIRQLALPEV
+76 LAAGIRQLSLADV
-89 GFASVVLEGSG
+89 GFASVELDGGG
-100 NRFVLSVA
+100 NRFVLRVQ
-108 PVQGRQVPTPV
+108 PVQGRGVPKPV
-119 VSDDGLSLRLS
+119 VTDDGQSVRLT
-130 FAAQQL
+130 FAAQTL
-136 PQRVSGSYDLRTPG
+136 PQQVAGSYNIRTPG
-150 QVPVANFVPP
+150 QVPVSNFVPP

-167 PPGGDMAVGTMI
+167 PPVGDMAVGTM
-179 VRNPSYVAL
+179 VLRNPSYVAL
-188 KGPPVS
+188 KGPPVT

-219 ADVGAGSQ
+219 ADVGANTSSGSTGSQ
-227 IGGQQSSSTG
+227 
-237 GSNQSASGGGVL
+237 L
-249 PPGGG
+249 PPGSG
-254 LITVAFKAEPLERA
+254 LVTVAFQREPLERA

-276 GLQAKLEGRTVLVGL
+276 GLQAKLEERTVVVGL
-291 NVLTKTISNQVSK
+291 NVLTKTIGNQVSR

-311 SPEGAADYLANLGA
+311 SPDGAADYLANLGA

-331 IISITSSESISAAG
+331 TITSTSNESS
-345 AGQSGNASGS
+345 
-355 GAVNASGAQA
+355 
-365 AGASSVNSQSTGVSA
+365 STGVSTANA
-380 SNIQSSTQTFIESFG
+380 SASTSSTSTQTVIESFG
-395 ASQGPLKGL
+395 APQGPLKGL

-418 GGSYLVNV
+418 GGSYLVSV

-446 ILNIDLENDT
+446 ILNIDLENDS
-456 SIDNSFATRIG
+456 SIDNSFSTRIG

-484 LKPPGEGLGSGKF
+484 LKPPGKGLGSGKF

-511 FPDNSQLFG
+511 FPNSKQLFQNKIDGSTPFEG
-520 NRIQGQAPFPGTQ
+520 NLLPKPGGGYQ
-533 IPVLDPDGNIVTRR
+533 
-547 GPDGKLNP
+547 
-555 VFQTVRPGFGTY
+555 FARPGFGSFD
-567 ANPAQPGLGVSTY
+567 NPGQPGLGVSEF
-580 TLVPIVSATGA
+580 TLEPIVSATGA
-591 VTGYE
+591 VTGYNILE
-596 PKAIP
+596 KP
-601 GNPALPNNMKY
+601 GNPAVPNNMKY
-612 PNSLVDYLSAT
+612 PNGLVDYLSAT

-679 LEVVAEKIDD
+679 LEVQAEKIDD
-689 NGFITLKMT
+689 NGFITLRMT

-723 KRSLDSGKVRLRD
+723 KRSLDSGRVRLRD

-749 DTALVS
+749 DAAIAS

-789 IIDDEQGGSYGYGF
+789 IIDDEQGGSYGYGY

-808 EARRLVYGQ
+808 EARRLIYPQ

>member
-1 MKAASAFM
+1 VIRSPG
-9 AVSLGLLLA
+9 S
-18 PEPMQM
+18 
-24 LAWAAPAADLRVLRT
+24 
-39 GGAVQLLLDGM
+39 VQLVLMGM
-50 GPNAEVRIGQKGMGL
+50 GANPEIRMGQQGAGL
-65 EVEITTSKEVQ
+65 EIEVTTSQATE
-76 LANGIRQLALPEV
+76 LAAGIRQLSLTDV
-89 GFASVVLEGSG
+89 GFASVELDGGG
-100 NRFVLSVA
+100 NRFVLRVQ
-108 PVQGRQVPTPV
+108 PVQGRGVPKPV
-119 VSDDGLSLRLS
+119 VTDDGQSVRLT
-130 FAAQQL
+130 FAAQTL
-136 PQRVSGSYDLRTPG
+136 PQQVAGSYNIRTPG
-150 QVPVANFVPP
+150 QVPVSNFVPP

-167 PPGGDMAVGTMI
+167 PPVGDMAVGTM
-179 VRNPSYVAL
+179 VLRNPSYVAL
-188 KGPPVS
+188 KGPPVT

-219 ADVGAGSQ
+219 ADIGANTSSGSVGSQ
-227 IGGQQSSSTG
+227 LLP
-237 GSNQSASGGGVL
+237 GS
-249 PPGGG
+249 G
-254 LITVAFKAEPLERA
+254 LVTVAFQREPLERA

-276 GLQAKLEGRTVLVGL
+276 GLQAKLEERTVVVGL
-291 NVLTKTISNQVSK
+291 NVLAKSIGNQVSR

-311 SPEGAADYLANLGA
+311 SPDGAADYLANLGA

-331 IISITSSESISAAG
+331 TITSTSNESS
-345 AGQSGNASGS
+345 
-355 GAVNASGAQA
+355 
-365 AGASSVNSQSTGVSA
+365 STGVTTANASA
-380 SNIQSSTQTFIESFG
+380 STSSTSTQTVIESFG
-395 ASQGPLKGL
+395 APQGPLRGL
-404 IGTTDKR
+404 VGTTDKR

-418 GGSYLVNV
+418 GGSYLVSV

-456 SIDNSFATRIG
+456 SVDNSFSTRIG

-477 ALINFGT
+477 ALVNFGT

-497 DGSGTPLTAVTPFG
+497 DGSGTPLTAVTPFS
-511 FPDNSQLFG
+511 FPDNEQLFN
-520 NRIQGQAPFPGTQ
+520 NRVQGSTPF
-533 IPVLDPDGNIVTRR
+533 DGNVLPKPS
-547 GPDGKLNP
+547 GG
-555 VFQTVRPGFGTY
+555 FQSSDRFQFARPGFGTY
-567 ANPAQPGLGVSTY
+567 TNPGQPGLGVSQY
-580 TLVPIVSATGA
+580 ELRPLFSPAGA
-591 VTGYE
+591 LTGYNVVE
-596 PKAIP
+596 KT
-601 GNPALPNNMKY
+601 GNPAIPNNMKY
-612 PNSLVDYLSAT
+612 PNGLVDYLSAA

-679 LEVVAEKIDD
+679 LEVQAEKIDD
-689 NGFITLKMT
+689 NGFITLRMT

-711 VGGADVAISNIV
+711 IGGVDVAISNII
-723 KRSLDSGKVRLRD
+723 KRSLDSGRVRLRD

>member
-1 MKAASAFM
+1 M

-24 LAWAAPAADLRVLRT
+24 VAWAAPSADLRVLRT
-39 GGAVQLLLDGM
+39 AGAVQLLLDGM

-136 PQRVSGSYDLRTPG
+136 PQRVSGSYDLRTPA

-167 PPGGDMAVGTMI
+167 PPGGDMAVGTM
-179 VRNPSYVAL
+179 VLRNPSYVAL

-276 GLQAKLEGRTVLVGL
+276 GLQARLEGRTVVVGQ
-291 NVLTKTISNQVSK
+291 NVLTKTIGNTVSR

-311 SPEGAADYLANLGA
+311 EPNSAARYLANLGA
-325 TITKTN
+325 TITQTN
-331 IISITSSESISAAG
+331 TVTSTSNESS
-345 AGQSGNASGS
+345 
-355 GAVNASGAQA
+355 
-365 AGASSVNSQSTGVSA
+365 STGVTTANASA
-380 SNIQSSTQTFIESFG
+380 STSQTSTQTVIESFG

-404 IGTTDKR
+404 IGTTDTR

-456 SIDNSFATRIG
+456 SIDNSFSTRIG

-520 NRIQGQAPFPGTQ
+520 NKVDGSTPFSGNLLPKPGGGYQ
-533 IPVLDPDGNIVTRR
+533 
-547 GPDGKLNP
+547 
-555 VFQTVRPGFGTY
+555 FARPGFGSFN
-567 ANPAQPGLGVSTY
+567 NPGQPGLGVSTY

-591 VTGYE
+591 VTGYRAE
-596 PKAIP
+596 ETP
-601 GNPALPNNMKY
+601 GNPAVPNNMKY

>member
-1 MKAASAFM
+1 MNAARAFM

-24 LAWAAPAADLRVLRT
+24 VAWAAPAADLRVLRT
-39 GGAVQLLLDGM
+39 AGAVQLLLDGM

-167 PPGGDMAVGTMI
+167 PPVGDMAVGTM
-179 VRNPSYVAL
+179 VLRNPSYVAL

-194 LTTRNASARDVLML
+194 ITTRNASARDVLML

-219 ADVGAGSQ
+219 ADVGANT
-227 IGGQQSSSTG
+227 SS
-237 GSNQSASGGGVL
+237 
-249 PPGGG
+249 G

-276 GLQAKLEGRTVLVGL
+276 GLQARLEGRTVVVGQ
-291 NVLTKTISNQVSK
+291 NVLTKTIGNTVSR

-311 SPEGAADYLANLGA
+311 EPNSAARYLANLGA
-325 TITKTN
+325 TITQTN
-331 IISITSSESISAAG
+331 TVTSTSNESS
-345 AGQSGNASGS
+345 
-355 GAVNASGAQA
+355 
-365 AGASSVNSQSTGVSA
+365 STGVTTANASA
-380 SNIQSSTQTFIESFG
+380 STSQTSTQTVIESFG

-404 IGTTDKR
+404 IGTTDTR

-467 NTFIVNDSGQ
+467 DTFIVNDSGQ

-497 DGSGTPLTAVTPFG
+497 DGSGTPLTAVTPFS
-511 FPDNSQLFG
+511 FPDNGQLFG
-520 NRIQGQAPFPGTQ
+520 NRIQGAAPFSGNVLPKPGGGLQ
-533 IPVLDPDGNIVTRR
+533 YA
-547 GPDGKLNP
+547 
-555 VFQTVRPGFGTY
+555 RPGFGTY
-567 ANPAQPGLGVSTY
+567 ANPDQPGLGVSSY

-591 VTGYE
+591 VTGYRAE
-596 PKAIP
+596 ETP
-601 GNPALPNNMKY
+601 GNPAIPKNMKY
-612 PNSLVDYLSAT
+612 PNGLVDYLSAT

-679 LEVVAEKIDD
+679 LEVIAEKIDD
-689 NGFITLKMT
+689 NGFVTLKMT

-749 DTALVS
+749 DAALVS

>member
-1 MKAASAFM
+1 M

-18 PEPMQM
+18 PETMQTV
-24 LAWAAPAADLRVLRT
+24 AWAAPAADLRVLRT
-39 GGAVQLLLDGM
+39 AGAVQLLLDGM

-65 EVEITTSKEVQ
+65 EVDITTSKEVQ

-108 PVQGRQVPTPV
+108 PVQGRQVPSPV

-167 PPGGDMAVGTMI
+167 PPVGDMAVGTM
-179 VRNPSYVAL
+179 VLRNPSYVAL

-219 ADVGAGSQ
+219 ADVGANT
-227 IGGQQSSSTG
+227 SS
-237 GSNQSASGGGVL
+237 
-249 PPGGG
+249 G

-276 GLQAKLEGRTVLVGL
+276 GLQARLEGRTVVVGQ
-291 NVLTKTISNQVSK
+291 NVLTKTIGNTVSR

-311 SPEGAADYLANLGA
+311 EPNSAARYLANLGA
-325 TITKTN
+325 TITQTN
-331 IISITSSESISAAG
+331 TVTSTSNESS
-345 AGQSGNASGS
+345 
-355 GAVNASGAQA
+355 
-365 AGASSVNSQSTGVSA
+365 STGVTTANASA
-380 SNIQSSTQTFIESFG
+380 STSQTSTQTVIESFG

-404 IGTTDKR
+404 IGTTDTR

-456 SIDNSFATRIG
+456 SIDNSFSTRIG

-497 DGSGTPLTAVTPFG
+497 DGSGTPLTAVTPFS
-511 FPDNSQLFG
+511 FPDNGQLFG
-520 NRIQGQAPFPGTQ
+520 NRIQGAAPFSGNVLPKPGGGLQ
-533 IPVLDPDGNIVTRR
+533 YA
-547 GPDGKLNP
+547 
-555 VFQTVRPGFGTY
+555 RPGFGTY
-567 ANPAQPGLGVSTY
+567 ANPDQPGLGVSTY

-591 VTGYE
+591 VTGYRAE
-596 PKAIP
+596 ETP
-601 GNPALPNNMKY
+601 GNPAIPKNMKY

-689 NGFITLKMT
+689 NGFVTLKMT

-749 DTALVS
+749 DAALVS

>member
-1 MKAASAFM
+1 
-9 AVSLGLLLA
+9 
-18 PEPMQM
+18 
-24 LAWAAPAADLRVLRT
+24 
-39 GGAVQLLLDGM
+39 
-50 GPNAEVRIGQKGMGL
+50 
-65 EVEITTSKEVQ
+65 
-76 LANGIRQLALPEV
+76 
-89 GFASVVLEGSG
+89 
-100 NRFVLSVA
+100 
-108 PVQGRQVPTPV
+108 
-119 VSDDGLSLRLS
+119 
-130 FAAQQL
+130 
-136 PQRVSGSYDLRTPG
+136 
-150 QVPVANFVPP
+150 
-160 LRQRAYA
+160 
-167 PPGGDMAVGTMI
+167 
-179 VRNPSYVAL
+179 
-188 KGPPVS
+188 
-194 LTTRNASARDVLML
+194 ML

-219 ADVGAGSQ
+219 ADIGANTSSGSVGSQ
-227 IGGQQSSSTG
+227 LLP
-237 GSNQSASGGGVL
+237 GS
-249 PPGGG
+249 G
-254 LITVAFKAEPLERA
+254 LVTVAFQREPLERA

-276 GLQAKLEGRTVLVGL
+276 GLQAKLEDRTVVVGL
-291 NVLTKTISNQVSK
+291 NVLAKSIGNQVSR

-311 SPEGAADYLANLGA
+311 SPDGAADYLANLGA

-331 IISITSSESISAAG
+331 TITSTSNESS
-345 AGQSGNASGS
+345 
-355 GAVNASGAQA
+355 
-365 AGASSVNSQSTGVSA
+365 STGVTTANASA
-380 SNIQSSTQTFIESFG
+380 STSSTSTQTVIESFG
-395 ASQGPLKGL
+395 APQGPLRGL
-404 IGTTDKR
+404 VGTTDKR

-418 GGSYLVNV
+418 GGSYLVSV

-456 SIDNSFATRIG
+456 SVDNSFSTRIG

-477 ALINFGT
+477 ALVNFGT

-497 DGSGTPLTAVTPFG
+497 DGSGTPLTAVTPFS
-511 FPDNSQLFG
+511 FPDNEQLFN
-520 NRIQGQAPFPGTQ
+520 NRVQGSTPF
-533 IPVLDPDGNIVTRR
+533 DGNVLPKPS
-547 GPDGKLNP
+547 GG
-555 VFQTVRPGFGTY
+555 FQSSDRFQFARPGFGTY
-567 ANPAQPGLGVSTY
+567 TNPGQPGLGVSQY
-580 TLVPIVSATGA
+580 ELRPLFSPAGA
-591 VTGYE
+591 LTGYNVVE
-596 PKAIP
+596 KT
-601 GNPALPNNMKY
+601 GNPAIPNNMKY
-612 PNSLVDYLSAT
+612 PNGLVDYLSAA

-679 LEVVAEKIDD
+679 LEVQAEKIDD
-689 NGFITLKMT
+689 NGFITLRMT

-711 VGGADVAISNIV
+711 IGGADVAISNIV
-723 KRSLDSGKVRLRD
+723 KRSLDSGRVRLRD

-789 IIDDEQGGSYGYGF
+789 IINDEQGGSYGYGF

-808 EARRLVYGQ
+808 EARRLIYPQ

>member
-1 MKAASAFM
+1 MKAARAFM

-24 LAWAAPAADLRVLRT
+24 VAWAAPAADLRVLRT
-39 GGAVQLLLDGM
+39 AGAVQLLLDGM

-167 PPGGDMAVGTMI
+167 PPVGDMAVGTM
-179 VRNPSYVAL
+179 VLRNPSYVAI
-188 KGPPVS
+188 KGPPVT
-194 LTTRNASARDVLML
+194 LTTRRASDRDVLML
-208 LAQMGGYNFAF
+208 LAQIGGYNFAY
-219 ADVGAGSQ
+219 ADGGAG
-227 IGGQQSSSTG
+227 INTK
-237 GSNQSASGGGVL
+237 SAA
-249 PPGGG
+249 G
-254 LITVAFKAEPLERA
+254 LITVSFQNESFERA

-276 GLQAKLEGRTVLVGL
+276 GLQARLEGRTVVVGA
-291 NVLTKTISNQVSK
+291 NVLAKTIGNQVSK

-311 SPEGAADYLANLGA
+311 SPDGAADYLANLGA

-331 IISITSSESISAAG
+331 TITSTSNESS
-345 AGQSGNASGS
+345 
-355 GAVNASGAQA
+355 
-365 AGASSVNSQSTGVSA
+365 STGVSTANA
-380 SNIQSSTQTFIESFG
+380 SASTSSTSTQTVIESFG

-426 AEGYL
+426 AESYL

-456 SIDNSFATRIG
+456 SIDNSFSTRIG

-511 FPDNSQLFG
+511 LPDNTQLFG

-533 IPVLDPDGNIVTRR
+533 LPMLKPDGT
-547 GPDGKLNP
+547 PLLNP
-555 VFQTVRPGFGTY
+555 NGTPRFQTARPGFGTY
-567 ANPAQPGLGVSTY
+567 ANPGQPGLGVSTF

-591 VTGYE
+591 VTGYRPE
-596 PKAIP
+596 ETP
-601 GNPALPNNMKY
+601 GNPAVPNNMKY

>member
-1 MKAASAFM
+1 MNAARSFLAG
-9 AVSLGLLLA
+9 SLGLLLGI
-18 PEPMQM
+18 P
-24 LAWAAPAADLRVLRT
+24 AWAGIPADLKVVRSP
-39 GGAVQLLLDGM
+39 GSVQLVLMGM
-50 GPNAEVRIGQKGMGL
+50 GANPEIRVGQQGAGL
-65 EVEITTSKEVQ
+65 EIEVTTSQATE
-76 LANGIRQLALPEV
+76 LAAGIRQLSLADV
-89 GFASVVLEGSG
+89 GFASVELDGGG
-100 NRFVLSVA
+100 NRFVLRVQ
-108 PVQGRQVPTPV
+108 PVQGRGVPKPV
-119 VSDDGLSLRLS
+119 VTDDGQSVRLT
-130 FAAQQL
+130 FAAQTL
-136 PQRVSGSYDLRTPG
+136 PQQVAGSYNIRTPG
-150 QVPVANFVPP
+150 QVPVSNFVPP

-167 PPGGDMAVGTMI
+167 PPVGDMAVGTMLL
-179 VRNPSYVAL
+179 RNPSYVAL
-188 KGPPVS
+188 KGPPVT

-219 ADVGAGSQ
+219 ADVGANTSSGSTGSQ
-227 IGGQQSSSTG
+227 
-237 GSNQSASGGGVL
+237 L
-249 PPGGG
+249 PPGSG
-254 LITVAFKAEPLERA
+254 LVTVAFQREPLERA

-276 GLQAKLEGRTVLVGL
+276 GLQAKLEERTVVVGL
-291 NVLTKTISNQVSK
+291 NVLAKTIGNQVSR

-311 SPEGAADYLANLGA
+311 LPDGAADYLANLGA

-331 IISITSSESISAAG
+331 TITSTSNESS
-345 AGQSGNASGS
+345 
-355 GAVNASGAQA
+355 
-365 AGASSVNSQSTGVSA
+365 STGVTTANASA
-380 SNIQSSTQTFIESFG
+380 STSSTSTQTVIESFG

-418 GGSYLVNV
+418 GGSFLVSV

-456 SIDNSFATRIG
+456 SIDNSFSTRIG

-484 LKPPGEGLGSGKF
+484 LKPPGKGLGSGKF

-511 FPDNSQLFG
+511 FPNSKQLFQNKIDGSTPFEG
-520 NRIQGQAPFPGTQ
+520 NVLPKPGGGYQ
-533 IPVLDPDGNIVTRR
+533 FG
-547 GPDGKLNP
+547 
-555 VFQTVRPGFGTY
+555 RPGFGSFD
-567 ANPAQPGLGVSTY
+567 NPGQPGLGVSEF
-580 TLVPIVSATGA
+580 TLEPIVSASGA
-591 VTGYE
+591 VSGYNILE
-596 PKAIP
+596 KP
-601 GNPALPNNMKY
+601 GNPAVPNNMKY
-612 PNSLVDYLSAT
+612 PNGLVDYLSAT

-631 LADPTLLVQEGEKA
+631 LADPTLLVMEGEKA

-679 LEVVAEKIDD
+679 LEVIAEKIDD
-689 NGFITLKMT
+689 NGFVTLKMT

-711 VGGADVAISNIV
+711 IGGADVAISNIV
-723 KRSLDSGKVRLRD
+723 KRSLDSGRVRLRD

-749 DTALVS
+749 DSALVS

-789 IIDDEQGGSYGYGF
+789 IIDDEQGGSYGYGY

-808 EARRLVYGQ
+808 EARRLIYPQ

>member
-18 PEPMQM
+18 TEPMQM
-24 LAWAAPAADLRVLRT
+24 VAWAAPAADLRVLRT
-39 GGAVQLLLDGM
+39 AGAVQLLLDGM

-167 PPGGDMAVGTMI
+167 PPVGDMAVGTM
-179 VRNPSYVAL
+179 VLRNPSYVAL

-219 ADVGAGSQ
+219 ADMGASTSSGSSGSQ
-227 IGGQQSSSTG
+227 
-237 GSNQSASGGGVL
+237 L

-276 GLQAKLEGRTVLVGL
+276 GLQARLEGRTVVVGL
-291 NVLTKTISNQVSK
+291 NVLTKTIGNTVSK

-311 SPEGAADYLANLGA
+311 SPDGAADYLANLGA

-331 IISITSSESISAAG
+331 TITTTSNESS
-345 AGQSGNASGS
+345 
-355 GAVNASGAQA
+355 
-365 AGASSVNSQSTGVSA
+365 STGVTTANASA
-380 SNIQSSTQTFIESFG
+380 STSQTSTQTVIESFG
-395 ASQGPLKGL
+395 ASQGPLTGL

-456 SIDNSFATRIG
+456 SIDNSFTTQIG
-467 NTFIVNDSGQ
+467 DTFIVNASGQ
-477 ALINFGT
+477 ALVNFGS
-484 LKPPGEGLGSGKF
+484 LKPASANGEGSGLYQGGERSPLVGAYPFRLPDDQQFF
-497 DGSGTPLTAVTPFG
+497 DIPTSKTPYSPPRNTIYYPFATG
-511 FPDNSQLFG
+511 DG
-520 NRIQGQAPFPGTQ
+520 
-533 IPVLDPDGNIVTRR
+533 LDIRT
-547 GPDGKLNP
+547 L
-555 VFQTVRPGFGTY
+555 RPGFGPY
-567 ANPAQPGLGVSTY
+567 NNPTQPGG
-580 TLVPIVSATGA
+580 I
-591 VTGYE
+591 E
-596 PKAIP
+596 PVYKEIDGEKVVDTIP
-601 GNPALPNNMKY
+601 FETPKNFKY
-612 PNSLVDYLSAT
+612 PPNKLFDYLTAS
-623 IQSRNTKT
+623 IQSRNAKS
-631 LADPTLLVQEGEKA
+631 LADPTLLIQEGESA
-645 KVEAIT
+645 KVEAVT
-651 SVITNVQVTNN
+651 SVVTNVTSTSNS
-662 ANNTTTSTT
+662 NNTTTSST
-671 TRENAGLT
+671 TREDAGLK
-679 LEVVAEKIDD
+679 LKVEALKIDD
-689 NGFITLKMT
+689 NGFITLILSPEVSIAT
-698 PQASIPVPAGTLS
+698 PSGGEGL
-711 VGGADVAISNIV
+711 VGGVKVNLNNIT
-723 KRSLDSGKVRLRD
+723 KRSLNSGRVRLRD
-736 GQTLFLTGVIQES
+736 GQTLFLTGVMKD
-749 DTALVS
+749 DTIAAIS

-771 KTNTGRRKSELVI
+771 KTITGRRKSELVI

-789 IIDDEQGGSYGYGF
+789 IIDDEQGGSYGYGY

>member
-1 MKAASAFM
+1 MNAARSFLAS
-9 AVSLGLLLA
+9 SLGLLLGI
-18 PEPMQM
+18 P
-24 LAWAAPAADLRVLRT
+24 AWAGIPADLKVVRSP
-39 GGAVQLLLDGM
+39 GSVQLVLMGM
-50 GPNAEVRIGQKGMGL
+50 GANPEIRMGQQGAGL
-65 EVEITTSKEVQ
+65 EIEVTTSQATE
-76 LANGIRQLALPEV
+76 LAAGIRQLSLADV
-89 GFASVVLEGSG
+89 GFASVELDGGG
-100 NRFVLSVA
+100 NRFVLRVQ
-108 PVQGRQVPTPV
+108 PVQGRGVPKPV
-119 VSDDGLSLRLS
+119 VTDDGQSVRLT
-130 FAAQQL
+130 FAAQTL
-136 PQRVSGSYDLRTPG
+136 PQQVAGSYNIRTPG
-150 QVPVANFVPP
+150 QVPVSNFVPP
-160 LRQRAYA
+160 LKQRAYA
-167 PPGGDMAVGTMI
+167 PPVGDMAVGTMLL
-179 VRNPSYVAL
+179 RNPSYVAL
-188 KGPPVS
+188 KGPPVT

-219 ADVGAGSQ
+219 ADVGANTSSGSTGSQ
-227 IGGQQSSSTG
+227 
-237 GSNQSASGGGVL
+237 L
-249 PPGGG
+249 PPGSG
-254 LITVAFKAEPLERA
+254 LVTVAFQREPLERA

-276 GLQAKLEGRTVLVGL
+276 GLQAKLEERTVVVGL
-291 NVLTKTISNQVSK
+291 NVLAKTIGNQVSK

-331 IISITSSESISAAG
+331 TITSTSNESS
-345 AGQSGNASGS
+345 
-355 GAVNASGAQA
+355 
-365 AGASSVNSQSTGVSA
+365 STGVSTANA
-380 SNIQSSTQTFIESFG
+380 SASTSSTSTQTVIESFG
-395 ASQGPLKGL
+395 APQGPLKGL

-418 GGSYLVNV
+418 GGSYLVSV

-446 ILNIDLENDT
+446 ILNIDLDNAT
-456 SIDNSFATRIG
+456 SIDNSFSTRIG
-467 NTFIVNDSGQ
+467 NTFMVNDSGQ

-484 LKPPGEGLGSGKF
+484 LKPPGKGLGSGKF

-511 FPDNSQLFG
+511 FPNSKQLFQNKIDGSTPFEG
-520 NRIQGQAPFPGTQ
+520 NMLPKPGGGYQ
-533 IPVLDPDGNIVTRR
+533 
-547 GPDGKLNP
+547 
-555 VFQTVRPGFGTY
+555 FVRPGFGSFN
-567 ANPAQPGLGVSTY
+567 NPGQPGLGVSEF
-580 TLVPIVSATGA
+580 TLEPIVSATGA
-591 VTGYE
+591 VTGYNILE
-596 PKAIP
+596 KP
-601 GNPALPNNMKY
+601 GNPAVPNNMKY
-612 PNSLVDYLSAT
+612 PNGLVDYLSAT
-623 IQSRNTKT
+623 IHSRNTKT

-679 LEVVAEKIDD
+679 LEVQAEKIDD
-689 NGFITLKMT
+689 NGFITLRMT

-723 KRSLDSGKVRLRD
+723 KRSLDSGRVRLRD

-749 DTALVS
+749 DAAIAS

-789 IIDDEQGGSYGYGF
+789 IIDDEQGGSYGYGY

-808 EARRLVYGQ
+808 EARRLIYPQ

>member
-1 MKAASAFM
+1 MNAARSFLAS
-9 AVSLGLLLA
+9 SLGLLLGI
-18 PEPMQM
+18 P
-24 LAWAAPAADLRVLRT
+24 AWAGIPADLKVIRSP
-39 GGAVQLLLDGM
+39 GSVQLVLMGM
-50 GPNAEVRIGQKGMGL
+50 GSNPEIRMGQQGAGL
-65 EVEITTSKEVQ
+65 EIEVTTSQATE
-76 LANGIRQLALPEV
+76 LAAGIRQLSLADV
-89 GFASVVLEGSG
+89 GFASVELDGGG
-100 NRFVLSVA
+100 NRFVLRVQ
-108 PVQGRQVPTPV
+108 PVQGRGVPKPV
-119 VSDDGLSLRLS
+119 VTDDGQSVRLT
-130 FAAQQL
+130 FAAQTL
-136 PQRVSGSYDLRTPG
+136 PQQVAGSYNIRTPG
-150 QVPVANFVPP
+150 QVPVSNFVPP
-160 LRQRAYA
+160 LKQRAYA
-167 PPGGDMAVGTMI
+167 PPVGDMAVGTMLL
-179 VRNPSYVAL
+179 RNPSYVAL
-188 KGPPVS
+188 KGPPVT

-219 ADVGAGSQ
+219 ADVGANTSSGSTGSQ
-227 IGGQQSSSTG
+227 
-237 GSNQSASGGGVL
+237 L
-249 PPGGG
+249 PPGSG
-254 LITVAFKAEPLERA
+254 LVTVAFQREPLERA

-276 GLQAKLEGRTVLVGL
+276 GLQAKLEERTVVVGL
-291 NVLTKTISNQVSK
+291 NVLAKTIGNQVSK

-331 IISITSSESISAAG
+331 TITSTSNESS
-345 AGQSGNASGS
+345 
-355 GAVNASGAQA
+355 
-365 AGASSVNSQSTGVSA
+365 STGVSTANA
-380 SNIQSSTQTFIESFG
+380 SASTSSTSTQTVIESFG
-395 ASQGPLKGL
+395 APQGPLKGL

-418 GGSYLVNV
+418 GGSYLVSV

-446 ILNIDLENDT
+446 ILNIDLDNAT
-456 SIDNSFATRIG
+456 SIDNSFSTRIG

-484 LKPPGEGLGSGKF
+484 LKPPGKGLGSGKF

-511 FPDNSQLFG
+511 FPNSKQLFQNKIDGSTPFEG
-520 NRIQGQAPFPGTQ
+520 NLLPKPGGGYQ
-533 IPVLDPDGNIVTRR
+533 
-547 GPDGKLNP
+547 
-555 VFQTVRPGFGTY
+555 FARPGFGSFD
-567 ANPAQPGLGVSTY
+567 NPGQPGLGVSEF
-580 TLVPIVSATGA
+580 TLEPIVSATGA
-591 VTGYE
+591 VTGYNILE
-596 PKAIP
+596 KP
-601 GNPALPNNMKY
+601 GNPAVPNNMKY
-612 PNSLVDYLSAT
+612 PNGLVDYLSAT

-679 LEVVAEKIDD
+679 LEVQAEKIDD
-689 NGFITLKMT
+689 NGFITLRMT

-723 KRSLDSGKVRLRD
+723 KRSLDSGRVRLRD

-749 DTALVS
+749 DAAIAS

-784 VVTPR
+784 VVTP
-789 IIDDEQGGSYGYGF
+789 
-803 QPSSA
+803 
-808 EARRLVYGQ
+808 

>member
-1 MKAASAFM
+1 MIRSPG
-9 AVSLGLLLA
+9 S
-18 PEPMQM
+18 
-24 LAWAAPAADLRVLRT
+24 
-39 GGAVQLLLDGM
+39 VQLVLMGM
-50 GPNAEVRIGQKGMGL
+50 GANPEIRMGQQGAGL
-65 EVEITTSKEVQ
+65 EIEVTTSQATE
-76 LANGIRQLALPEV
+76 LAAGIRQLSLADV
-89 GFASVVLEGSG
+89 GFASVELDGGG
-100 NRFVLSVA
+100 NRFVLRVQ
-108 PVQGRQVPTPV
+108 PVQGRGVPKPV
-119 VSDDGLSLRLS
+119 VTDDGQSVRLT
-130 FAAQQL
+130 FAAQTL
-136 PQRVSGSYDLRTPG
+136 PQQVAGSYNIRTPG
-150 QVPVANFVPP
+150 QVPVSNFVPP
-160 LRQRAYA
+160 LKQRAYA
-167 PPGGDMAVGTMI
+167 PPVGDMAVGTMLL
-179 VRNPSYVAL
+179 RNPSYVAL
-188 KGPPVS
+188 KGPPVT

-227 IGGQQSSSTG
+227 IGGQQSSSSS
-237 GSNQSASGGGVL
+237 GSNQSTSGGGVL

-254 LITVAFKAEPLERA
+254 LVTVAFQREPLERA

-276 GLQAKLEGRTVLVGL
+276 GLQAKLEERTVVVGL
-291 NVLTKTISNQVSK
+291 NVLAKTIGNTVSR

-311 SPEGAADYLANLGA
+311 SPDGAADYLANLGA

-331 IISITSSESISAAG
+331 TITSTSNESS
-345 AGQSGNASGS
+345 
-355 GAVNASGAQA
+355 
-365 AGASSVNSQSTGVSA
+365 STGVTTANASA
-380 SNIQSSTQTFIESFG
+380 STSSTSTQTVIESFG

-418 GGSYLVNV
+418 GGSYLVSV

-446 ILNIDLENDT
+446 ILNIDLENDS
-456 SIDNSFATRIG
+456 SIDNSFSTRIG

-484 LKPPGEGLGSGKF
+484 LKPPAKGLGSGKF

-511 FPDNSQLFG
+511 FPNSKQLFQNKIDGSTPFEG
-520 NRIQGQAPFPGTQ
+520 NLLPKPGGGYQ
-533 IPVLDPDGNIVTRR
+533 
-547 GPDGKLNP
+547 
-555 VFQTVRPGFGTY
+555 FARPGFGSFD
-567 ANPAQPGLGVSTY
+567 NPGQPGLGVSEF
-580 TLVPIVSATGA
+580 TLEPIVSATGA
-591 VTGYE
+591 VTGYNILE
-596 PKAIP
+596 KP
-601 GNPALPNNMKY
+601 GNPAVPNNMKY
-612 PNSLVDYLSAT
+612 PNGLVDYLSAT

-679 LEVVAEKIDD
+679 LEVQAEKIDD
-689 NGFITLKMT
+689 NGFITLRMT

-723 KRSLDSGKVRLRD
+723 KRSLDSGRVRLRD

-749 DTALVS
+749 DAAIAS

-789 IIDDEQGGSYGYGF
+789 IIDDEQGGSYGYGY

-808 EARRLVYGQ
+808 EARRLIYPQ